1 MHAML
6 TTELTH
12 ACVTSSITALY
23 FGLLI
28 WVHVT
33 TIYFLWISKSN
44 LNIELNSLSKYL
56 FEKKVMWICEHSLF
70 KKIVETCVNGF
81 FKPYVSVQFEI
92 HVIPRVK
99 CYIQINGYS
108 YGGRIKGWMKKCHH
122 VFKLDT
128 SFLPF
133 NPCPLFSNFLTQC
146 FFWKCLWYFF
156 NGQN

>member
-1 MHAML
+1 ML

-99 CYIQINGYS
+99 CYIQINREES
-108 YGGRIKGWMKKCHH
+108 RVEWKSVLLCLNWIHH
-122 VFKLDT
+122 LFHLTLVRYFLIFSLNVFSGSAYDI
-128 SFLPF
+128 FLMV
-133 NPCPLFSNFLTQC
+133 
-146 FFWKCLWYFF
+146 KIR
-156 NGQN
+156 